1 MTRRVRVRHRGG
13 VAGAV
18 VLAAGFC
25 SCAAAAPLVG
35 SGGWLFDRDYLRGYV
50 GLRYGQS
57 LYADSQISPLV
68 EVADNRGN
76 DAYNALLG
84 LDLSRY
90 LGLEVAVNY
99 LEGDI
104 TSDGFGKLGEQTVY
118 TVVPQVR
125 LRYPMWRDRWVPYL
139 VGGVGFGVS
148 EFSDGTFEAMNRPDA
163 IVPKGR
169 ETAMAGTLGGGVE
182 YYLAP
187 NLSLDLEA
195 KYIFFSAVT
204 ETQRGRKPPQ
214 NVPDPPPAV
223 PGAGEPGPKQD
234 LRLDNIVFSAGLR
247 MYFPQGGA
255 PDQFRD
261 VHWRGASEDQRR
273 GYLALRV
280 GGWWLQSGKEFTP
293 GFLASDN
300 EKQQLTS
307 GAVGIDWNR
316 YLGAEF
322 NVDYYEFEVNAADG
336 GFKVNEYSV
345 WAFLGQLRAR
355 YPLWGDRLI
364 PYAVVGLGAGF
375 TEPNDATLE
384 GHLTRMPSGQD
395 WSLAWAAG
403 AGLDWMVAPNI
414 ALEGEV
420 KYLSI
425 HPDVGVEGRF
435 QQPRIRQKGKVDSLL
450 ASVGIRVFFP

>member
-1 MTRRVRVRHRGG
+1 MTSRGHRGG
-13 VAGAV
+13 VIAA
-18 VLAAGFC
+18 VLALGMLAPRVH
-25 SCAAAAPLVG
+25 AAALG
-35 SGGWLFDRDYLRGYV
+35 SGGWLFDPDYVRSYV

-57 LYADSQISPLV
+57 LYADSRISPLLKI
-68 EVADNRGN
+68 ADNSGN
-76 DAYNALLG
+76 DAYNAVLG

-90 LGLEVAVNY
+90 LGLELALNY

-104 TSDGFGKLGEQTVY
+104 TGEGFGKLGEQTVY
-118 TVVPQVR
+118 TIVPQVR
-125 LRYPMWRDRWVPYL
+125 LRYPLRDGRLVPYL
-139 VGGVGFGVS
+139 VGGVGFGIS
-148 EFSDGTFEAMNRPDA
+148 EFSDGTFEAVNRPDA
-163 IVPKGR
+163 VIPTSR
-169 ETAMAGTLGGGVE
+169 ETSTAGTLGTGLE

-195 KYIFFSAVT
+195 KYIFFSATT
-204 ETQRGRKPPQ
+204 ETKRGRVPPQ
-214 NVPDPPPAV
+214 NVPDPPQPV
-223 PGAGEPGPKQD
+223 PGVGEPGPRQD
-234 LRLDNIVFSAGLR
+234 LNLDNIVFSAGFR
-247 MYFPQGGA
+247 MYFPQAGA
-255 PDQFRD
+255 ADQFQGVR
-261 VHWRGASEDQRR
+261 WPSAGEDGKR

-307 GAVGIDWNR
+307 GSLGFSWNR
-316 YLGAEF
+316 YLGAELA
-322 NVDYYEFEVNAADG
+322 VDYYEFEVNAADG

-355 YPLWGDRLI
+355 YPLWNDRI
-364 PYAVVGLGAGF
+364 VPYAVAGLGAGF
-375 TEPNDATLE
+375 TEPNDSTPE

-403 AGLDWMVAPNI
+403 AGVDWMVARNI
-414 ALEGEV
+414 ALEAEA

-435 QQPRIRQKGKVDSLL
+435 QRPRTRQSGKVDSLL
-450 ASVGIRVFFP
+450 FSVGVRVFFP